1 MCKGCENCCQR
12 FNRQNNML
20 MGEGE
25 IIPRPPTRA
34 TDHIPAIIEATE
46 LDCKQT
52 DARQLELWGKRNK

>member
-1 MCKGCENCCQR
+1 
-12 FNRQNNML
+12 